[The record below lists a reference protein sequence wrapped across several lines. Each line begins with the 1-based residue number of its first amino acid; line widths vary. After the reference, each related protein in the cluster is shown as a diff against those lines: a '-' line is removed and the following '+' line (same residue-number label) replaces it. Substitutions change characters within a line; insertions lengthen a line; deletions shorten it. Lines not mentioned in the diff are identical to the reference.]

1 MTRGALR
8 AALVIVFSILA
19 GIFAATS
26 GSAEMRRETLDI
38 VTSKGTHTFSI
49 EIADTPEEKAKGLM
63 FRRTLPADAGM
74 LFPYLPAQ
82 EATMWMRNTYISLDM
97 VFIRADGVVH
107 RIERGTEPFSERTVT
122 SQGPVTA
129 VLELI
134 AGTAERIGLM
144 AGDKVRHSLFG
155 TGAGTK

>member
-8 AALVIVFSILA
+8 AALVIVVSILA